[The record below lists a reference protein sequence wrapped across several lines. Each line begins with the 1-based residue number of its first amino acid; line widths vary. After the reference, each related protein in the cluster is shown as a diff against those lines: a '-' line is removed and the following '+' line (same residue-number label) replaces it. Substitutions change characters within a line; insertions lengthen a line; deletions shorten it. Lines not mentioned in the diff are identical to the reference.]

1 MSKRRVA
8 STLPR
13 PQHSKTARRISCRH
27 WKDIPTAT
35 IAAATTVA
43 DETAMIYMRG
53 SKGSCQSG
61 QPRTAAASRAR
72 REREGTSI
80 PVSTSH
86 LDRRHDR
93 WAWRSSLAQLPV
105 GSLCQTGTRPPS
117 PGHISEAWAP
127 AGDKQYIY
135 DARPP
140 GLFVRHGKESHKR
153 KEAPQPCERTSGA
166 KTTSEP
172 GTTGDRTRRRPQP
185 CERTSGANTNT
196 APRKRRGRHPRR
208 PQRAAGR

>member
-13 PQHSKTARRISCRH
+13 PQHSKIARRISCRH
-27 WKDIPTAT
+27 WKDIPTAA
-35 IAAATTVA
+35 IAAATTAA

-86 LDRRHDR
+86 LDRRVMIAGRGVPVSHSY
-93 WAWRSSLAQLPV
+93 RSAVYVRRVPDLHHLVTSARHGRQR
-105 GSLCQTGTRPPS
+105 GINSTFTT
-117 PGHISEAWAP
+117 PGRQACS
-127 AGDKQYIY
+127 
-135 DARPP
+135 
-140 GLFVRHGKESHKR
+140 FRHGKEKPHAKG
-153 KEAPQPCERTSGA
+153 GA
-166 KTTSEP
+166 
-172 GTTGDRTRRRPQP
+172 
-185 CERTSGANTNT
+185 
-196 APRKRRGRHPRR
+196 
-208 PQRAAGR
+208 AAMRENIWG